1 MAKTAAVSVRIPAEL
16 KASLEARAK
25 RLHRSLSAQI
35 THDLEQ
41 LAAAES
47 ITGTSGKL
55 LGRYAGT
62 RVPTAAEFKA
72 ARKQLWRGMATEK
85 A

>member
-1 MAKTAAVSVRIPAEL
+1 MAKTAAVSVRIPAQL

-41 LAAAES
+41 LAAAEAVS
-47 ITGTSGKL
+47 TKSGTL
-55 LGRYAGT
+55 LGRYVGSM
-62 RVPTAAEFKA
+62 VPTDAEFRA
-72 ARKQLWRGMATEK
+72 VRKQLWRGLTREK
-85 A
+85 D

>member
-1 MAKTAAVSVRIPAEL
+1 MRIPAEL

-25 RLHRSLSAQI
+25 RGVCRRSLSAQI

-41 LAAAES
+41 LAATEAV
-47 ITGTSGKL
+47 GVKRGKL

-62 RVPTAAEFKA
+62 KVPTEAELRA
-72 ARKQLWRGMATEK
+72 VRRQLWRGMASEEG
-85 A
+85 

>member
-41 LAAAES
+41 LAAGES
-47 ITGTSGKL
+47 MPGAGGKL
-55 LGRYAGT
+55 LGRYVAT
-62 RVPTAAEFKA
+62 KLPTAAEFRA
-72 ARKQLWRGMATEK
+72 VRKQLWRGMAR
-85 A
+85 

>member
-25 RLHRSLSAQI
+25 RLRRSLSAQI

-47 ITGTSGKL
+47 VGTKGRKL

-62 RVPTAAEFKA
+62 KVPTEAELKA
-72 ARKQLWRGMATEK
+72 VRRQLWRGMASEK
-85 A
+85 D